1 MNAAVLD
8 TCIIFKWLHRLDEED
23 VDAALLL
30 RDAWLGGALDITVPD
45 LLVYELANTLRYKE
59 PLEPED
65 ADAVLSGFWSLGM
78 ELHPVDEAISR
89 SAVQLAHRFDIS
101 AYDAAFLALAL
112 ELSIPLFTADRTLH
126 RKAGG
131 GQSVILLSEITGLI

>member
-8 TCIIFKWLHRLDEED
+8 TSVIFKWIHQDSED
-23 VDAALLL
+23 DIDAALLL
-30 RDAWLGGALDITVPD
+30 RDAWLGGALEIHVPE
-45 LLVYELANTLRYKE
+45 LLVYELANALRFKKS
-59 PLEPED
+59 LEP
-65 ADAVLSGFWSLGM
+65 AGAHAVLSGFWSLGL

-89 SAVQLAHRFDIS
+89 SALQLAHRFDIS

-112 ELSIPLFTADRTLH
+112 ELSVPLFTADRTLH

-131 GQSVILLSEITGLI
+131 GRSVILLSEITGLI